1 MHRAP
6 LLRLLAE
13 YAARHPDESDCVGR
27 YTDFVSAHPDCFERS
42 LAIGHVT
49 GAAWILDRSGTR
61 VLLTHHRKLNRWL
74 QPGGHA
80 DGDPDVL
87 ATASRE
93 ALEETGLTGL
103 VPDAE
108 TLFDLDVHP
117 IPARGDIPEHL
128 HYDARFLFR
137 ATGSEDFTV
146 SEESHDLAWVP
157 LGKLEDFTTE
167 ESILRLARK
176 TGAKGSKVGQEL

>member
-13 YAARHPDESDCVGR
+13 YAARHPDEGEMTAR
-27 YTDFVSAHPDCFERS
+27 YRDFVSAHPDCFERS
-42 LAIGHVT
+42 LAVGHVT

-61 VLLTHHRKLNRWL
+61 VLLTHHRKLERWL

-87 ATASRE
+87 ATAARE
-93 ALEETGLTGL
+93 AWEETGLEGL
-103 VPDAE
+103 VPAGE
-108 TLFDLDVHP
+108 TLFDLDIHP
-117 IPARGDIPEHL
+117 IPARGEVPEHF

-137 ATGSEDFTV
+137 ATGNEDFIV

-157 LGKLEDFTTE
+157 LERLTDFTTE
-167 ESILRLARK
+167 ESLLRMARK
-176 TGAKGSKVGQEL
+176 TG